1 MPSGTS
7 YITDA
12 SFKIGGPKII
22 ETSTTMISPSNS
34 TIETTTIKEA
44 TTPTTTN
51 QNRST
56 KEMIVASSAT
66 SLLTSPDTAIKTSQR
81 TQIQNSSGI
90 SH

>member
-7 YITDA
+7 YKTDA

-22 ETSTTMISPSNS
+22 ETSTTMISPSYS
-34 TIETTTIKEA
+34 TTTIKEA

-51 QNRST
+51 QNRTT

-66 SLLTSPDTAIKTSQR
+66 TLPTSPDTAIKTSQR